1 MYKGTAY
8 GEKKDYIKAIENF
21 NKVID
26 LSADKNMLY
35 VGQSMRAYAYTKMKK
50 FDLALADYSKAIA
63 LQPNR
68 ELAYSY
74 RGCMYVDQGKYD
86 QAINDFN
93 HAIQLDKKSARAY
106 AGRAAA
112 YQKLGRK
119 DDARKDAEQ
128 ALSLQKNNKEAVKVL
143 KELKAK

>member
-1 MYKGTAY
+1 MDY
-8 GEKKDYIKAIENF
+8 GKY
-21 NKVID
+21 
-26 LSADKNMLY
+26 
-35 VGQSMRAYAYTKMKK
+35 
-50 FDLALADYSKAIA
+50 
-63 LQPNR
+63 
-68 ELAYSY
+68 
-74 RGCMYVDQGKYD
+74 KYD